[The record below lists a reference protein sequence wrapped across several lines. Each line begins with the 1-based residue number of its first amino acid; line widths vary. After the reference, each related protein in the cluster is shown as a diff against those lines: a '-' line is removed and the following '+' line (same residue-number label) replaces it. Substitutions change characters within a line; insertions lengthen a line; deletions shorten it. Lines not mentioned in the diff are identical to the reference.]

1 MSRRSLPLLV
11 LLSAFAAPGVVGC
24 TSEAAP
30 VLPKF
35 RVGTAAWAGFSP
47 LNIAEAKGFFDAEGI
62 DVEVV
67 PFEEG
72 AGFSALQAGTIDAN
86 LDVLGV
92 FVNRTMVGKD
102 DLKILGEH
110 DWSYGGDEVILRPPV
125 ETSVAAIR
133 AKTKSVGVY
142 SKTAS
147 NLLLLDY
154 YLKDTT
160 RHSDWGL
167 AIDRVSVV
175 ERLPEQLVTSFAAG
189 DDALSLNFQ
198 PASTEQVRAGGEVV
212 ATSATYPGV
221 ISEGIAVNTAR
232 YAAADKGLYTKFF
245 KGWIR
250 GVEYMYGRDS
260 TRSILDAAHADEVVQ
275 IVQEQTYENDGS
287 SADEVRAYLGSVRH
301 HNLAKL
307 EKINLDPRETVLLAD
322 YSTLG
327 VQPLRSHL
335 SEISA
340 FVKRTTPEA
349 APFDIAERTDVAP
362 LKAAIDALKA
372 RPK

>member
-1 MSRRSLPLLV
+1 MSRRALPLLA
-11 LLSAFAAPGVVGC
+11 LLATLGAPGIVGC
-24 TSEAAP
+24 GGEEAP

-72 AGFSALQAGTIDAN
+72 AGSTALQAGTIDAN

-102 DLKILGEH
+102 DLKILAEL

-125 ETSVAAIR
+125 DTSVAAIR

-160 RHSDWGL
+160 RHADWGL

-175 ERLPEQLVTSFAAG
+175 ERLPEELVTSFAAG
-189 DDALSLNFQ
+189 EDALSLNYQ
-198 PASTEQVRAGGEVV
+198 PVSTEQVRAGGEVV

-221 ISEGIAVNTAR
+221 ISEGLAVNAAR
-232 YAAADKGLYTKFF
+232 YAGADKTLYTKFF

-250 GVEYMYGRDS
+250 GVEYMYGRNA
-260 TRSILDAAHADEVVQ
+260 TRSILDASHADEVVQ
-275 IVQEQTYENDGS
+275 IVQQQTYENDGS
-287 SADEVRAYLGSVRH
+287 TADEVRAYLGSVRH
-301 HNLAKL
+301 HNLTKL
-307 EKINLDPRETVLLAD
+307 EKINFDARETVLLAD

-335 SEISA
+335 SEIAA
-340 FVKRTTPEA
+340 FVKRTTPDA
-349 APFDIAERTDVAP
+349 APFDVAQRTDVAP

-372 RPK
+372 RPE

>member
-1 MSRRSLPLLV
+1 MSRRSLPLLALV
-11 LLSAFAAPGVVGC
+11 ATLGAPGIVGC
-24 TSEAAP
+24 SGEEAP

-47 LNIAEAKGFFDAEGI
+47 LNVAEAKGFFDAEGI

-72 AGFSALQAGTIDAN
+72 AGSTALQAGTIDAN

-102 DLKILGEH
+102 DLKILAEL

-125 ETSVAAIR
+125 DTSVAAIR

-154 YLKDTT
+154 YLKDTS
-160 RHSDWGL
+160 RHADWGL

-175 ERLPEQLVTSFAAG
+175 ERLPEELVTSFAAG
-189 DDALSLNFQ
+189 EDALSLNYQ
-198 PASTEQVRAGGEVV
+198 PISTEQVRAGGEVV

-221 ISEGIAVNTAR
+221 ISEGLAVNAAR
-232 YAAADKGLYTKFF
+232 YAGANKALYTKFF

-250 GVEYMYGRDS
+250 GVEYMYGRDA
-260 TRSILDAAHADEVVQ
+260 TRSILDASHADEVVQ
-275 IVQEQTYENDGS
+275 IVQQQTYENDGS
-287 SADEVRAYLGSVRH
+287 TADEVRAYLGSVRH

-307 EKINLDPRETVLLAD
+307 EKINFDARETVLLAD

-335 SEISA
+335 SEIAA
-340 FVKRTTPEA
+340 FVKRTTPDA
-349 APFDIAERTDVAP
+349 APFDVAQRTDVAP
-362 LKAAIDALKA
+362 LKAAVDALKA
-372 RPK
+372 RPE

>member
-1 MSRRSLPLLV
+1 MSRRALSRLALV
-11 LLSAFAAPGVVGC
+11 ATLAAPGIVGC
-24 TSEAAP
+24 RGEEAP

-47 LNIAEAKGFFDAEGI
+47 LNVAEAKGFFDAEGI

-72 AGFSALQAGTIDAN
+72 AGSTALQAGTIDAN

-92 FVNRTMVGKD
+92 FVNRTMVGND
-102 DLKILGEH
+102 DLKILAEL

-125 ETSVAAIR
+125 DTSIAAIR

-160 RHSDWGL
+160 RHADWGL

-175 ERLPEQLVTSFAAG
+175 ERLPEELVTSFAAG
-189 DDALSLNFQ
+189 EDALTLNYQ
-198 PASTEQVRAGGEVV
+198 PISTEQVRAGGEVV

-221 ISEGIAVNTAR
+221 ISEGLAVNAAR
-232 YAAADKGLYTKFF
+232 YTTADKTLYTKFF

-250 GVEYMYGRDS
+250 GVEYMYGRDA
-260 TRSILDAAHADEVVQ
+260 TRSILDASHSDEVVQ
-275 IVQEQTYENDGS
+275 IVQQQTYENDGS
-287 SADEVRAYLGSVRH
+287 TAEEVRAYLGSVRH
-301 HNLAKL
+301 HNLTKL

-327 VQPLRSHL
+327 AQPLRSHL
-335 SEISA
+335 AEIAS
-340 FVKRTTPEA
+340 FVKRTTPAA
-349 APFDIAERTDVAP
+349 APFDVGQRTDVAP
-362 LKAAIDALKA
+362 LQAAIDALKA
-372 RPK
+372 RPE

>member
-1 MSRRSLPLLV
+1 MSRRSLPLLALV
-11 LLSAFAAPGVVGC
+11 ATLGAPGIVGC
-24 TSEAAP
+24 SGEEAP

-47 LNIAEAKGFFDAEGI
+47 LNVAEAKGFFDAEGI

-72 AGFSALQAGTIDAN
+72 AGSTALQAGTIDAN

-102 DLKILGEH
+102 DLKILAEL

-125 ETSVAAIR
+125 DTSVAAIR

-154 YLKDTT
+154 YLKDTS
-160 RHSDWGL
+160 RHADWGL

-175 ERLPEQLVTSFAAG
+175 ERLPEELVTSFAAG
-189 DDALSLNFQ
+189 EDALSLNYQ
-198 PASTEQVRAGGEVV
+198 PISTEQVRAGGEVV

-221 ISEGIAVNTAR
+221 ISEGLAVNVAR
-232 YAAADKGLYTKFF
+232 YAGPTKP
-245 KGWIR
+245 
-250 GVEYMYGRDS
+250 S
-260 TRSILDAAHADEVVQ
+260 TRSSSKAGFAAWSTCTVA
-275 IVQEQTYENDGS
+275 TP
-287 SADEVRAYLGSVRH
+287 RAAS
-301 HNLAKL
+301 
-307 EKINLDPRETVLLAD
+307 
-322 YSTLG
+322 STLPMPMRSCKSSSNRPTKTT
-327 VQPLRSHL
+327 VQPPMRCVPTSGASVITISQSSRRST
-335 SEISA
+335 STRGRRSSSP
-340 FVKRTTPEA
+340 TT
-349 APFDIAERTDVAP
+349 AP
-362 LKAAIDALKA
+362 LASSRCAVISRKLQ
-372 RPK
+372 PL